1 MAGEGKGG
9 MKPTKGD
16 GGDHR
21 TWSWCAWWQRPRD
34 SKSGDQRGR
43 VLLSQP
49 PFFPGRNGA
58 DDKNLH
64 QPAAGAHWEVE
75 DLAGELDE
83 VPSGGCGEA
92 RASGPGKILEGCQ
105 GPGCLQR
112 ADETVMAVA
121 IILILI
127 IMHAKL
133 GRGGPDSPR
142 RSEEKELIGGPRR
155 CVPCTVQGAG

>member
-1 MAGEGKGG
+1 M
-9 MKPTKGD
+9 GD
-16 GGDHR
+16 RRLG
-21 TWSWCAWWQRPRD
+21 
-34 SKSGDQRGR
+34 
-43 VLLSQP
+43 
-49 PFFPGRNGA
+49 
-58 DDKNLH
+58 
-64 QPAAGAHWEVE
+64 
-75 DLAGELDE
+75 GELDE

-133 GRGGPDSPR
+133 GRGGPDSPG
-142 RSEEKELIGGPRR
+142 RSEEKELRWAAQMRAVHSSGRR
-155 CVPCTVQGAG
+155 LG